1 MKTDKFTN
9 MLEAFE
15 CDLRLAKDDR
25 RSLSEFDKPLQD
37 KDSKISKDLELL
49 EELSFL
55 LRNGKAEIHLV
66 SENAQKPDIQV
77 LFRKDLIQPWEHLVI
92 AKNGITIS
100 DRLESG
106 KLEAVDPDD
115 VEMLQDLIMAAVN
128 EALRAAGDAM
138 ENEMGKMTGG
148 LSMPG
153 LF

>member
-55 LRNGKAEIHLV
+55 LRNGKAEIHLM

-106 KLEAVDPDD
+106 KLEAVD
-115 VEMLQDLIMAAVN
+115 VLREL
-128 EALRAAGDAM
+128 ALSGVISLHEQKID
-138 ENEMGKMTGG
+138 
-148 LSMPG
+148 
-153 LF
+153 

>member
-55 LRNGKAEIHLV
+55 LRNGKAE
-66 SENAQKPDIQV
+66 NP
-77 LFRKDLIQPWEHLVI
+77 
-92 AKNGITIS
+92 
-100 DRLESG
+100 SG
-106 KLEAVDPDD
+106 V
-115 VEMLQDLIMAAVN
+115 
-128 EALRAAGDAM
+128 
-138 ENEMGKMTGG
+138 
-148 LSMPG
+148 
-153 LF
+153 

>member
-15 CDLRLAKDDR
+15 CDLRLAKIDR
-25 RSLSEFDKPLQD
+25 RSLSELDKPLQD

-92 AKNGITIS
+92 AKNGITI
-100 DRLESG
+100 
-106 KLEAVDPDD
+106 
-115 VEMLQDLIMAAVN
+115 Q
-128 EALRAAGDAM
+128 
-138 ENEMGKMTGG
+138 TGWKEKN
-148 LSMPG
+148 
-153 LF
+153 